1 MKFDDVESAIE
12 EQMKDIRE
20 LETIYKCEDADL
32 SLIGKAISDRAI
44 AEKKA
49 AKRLQAFVA
58 IIGLVS
64 IVLLAVMTK

>member
-12 EQMKDIRE
+12 EQMKDICE